1 LKAYTDGR
9 YRLKHRTSAHGRAD
23 SPRAQPR
30 PTPIRISKRTRTV
43 LVVLCGLALILLMW
57 FAPTIPVVLLGG
69 FAMAMALSFPVR
81 WLSHLMPRRL
91 AILATF
97 LGLVSLGALALL
109 FLVPILIAQLA
120 SLVKAAPDIAREA
133 NSTVRALLEPISQLG
148 LLPGTPDQF
157 MSTLGEDVVNLAQGL
172 ARQTLG
178 GLVRFVSG
186 AIGVALSLFG
196 VLFVA
201 VYLLANERKLKAT
214 FLVSSPKRYR
224 RDAHQLWDAFAFSFS
239 RYLSGLGLDMLIQ
252 GAISAVGLS
261 ILGVPYALLLGTWV
275 SATAIIPWLGA
286 WLGAIP
292 AVIVAFTVSP
302 TTALLTALFYLVVQ
316 QLEGNVLQPRIQG
329 SALHMPSILIFLA
342 VIAGGEIA
350 GLLGVIFAVPALA
363 ALKVLFDFFRARLQ
377 TEG

>member
-1 LKAYTDGR
+1 MKQKY
-9 YRLKHRTSAHGRAD
+9 KHSDAAHPIRGH
-23 SPRAQPR
+23 PP

-43 LVVLCGLALILLMW
+43 LVMLGVLGLVLLMW
-57 FAPTIPVVLLGG
+57 FAPTVPVVLLGG
-69 FAMAMALSFPVR
+69 FAVAMALSFPVR

-91 AILATF
+91 AILVTF
-97 LGLVSLGALALL
+97 LGLVSLGAFALL
-109 FLVPILIAQLA
+109 LLVPILIAQLA

-157 MSTLGEDVVNLAQGL
+157 MSSLGRDLVDLAQEL
-172 ARQTLG
+172 AQQTLG

-186 AIGVALSLFG
+186 AIGIALSLFG

-201 VYLLANERKLKAT
+201 VYLLANVRKLKAA

-224 RDAHQLWDAFAFSFS
+224 QDAYQLWDAFAFSFS
-239 RYLSGLGLDMLIQ
+239 RYLSGLGLDMFIQ

-275 SATAIIPWLGA
+275 SVTAIIPWLGA

-342 VIAGGEIA
+342 VIAGAELA

>member
-1 LKAYTDGR
+1 MKR
-9 YRLKHRTSAHGRAD
+9 RTAPHGRAN

-30 PTPIRISKRTRTV
+30 PTPIRISRRTRTV

-57 FAPTIPVVLLGG
+57 FAPTVPVVLLGG
-69 FAMAMALSFPVR
+69 FAVAMALSFPVR
-81 WLSHLMPRRL
+81 WLSHLMPRGL

-97 LGLVSLGALALL
+97 LILTGIGALALL
-109 FLVPILIAQLA
+109 VLVPILIGQLA
-120 SLVKAAPDIAREA
+120 SLVRAAPDIAREA
-133 NSTVRALLEPISQLG
+133 NSTMRALLEPVSASG
-148 LLPGTPDQF
+148 LLPGTPEQF
-157 MSTLGEDVVNLAQGL
+157 MSTLGQDLVNLAQQI

-186 AIGVALSLFG
+186 AISVVISLFG

-201 VYLLANERKLKAT
+201 VYLLANVRKLKAA
-214 FLVSSPKRYR
+214 FLISSPKRYR
-224 RDAHQLWDAFAFSFS
+224 RDAHQLWDAFAYSFS
-239 RYLSGLGLDMLIQ
+239 RYLSGLGLDMVIQ

-261 ILGVPYALLLGTWV
+261 LLGVPYALLLGTWV
-275 SATAIIPWLGA
+275 ALTAVIPYLGA
-286 WLGAIP
+286 WLGAVP

-302 TTALLTALFYLVVQ
+302 FTALLTAIFYLIVQ

-329 SALHMPSILIFLA
+329 TALNVPSILIFLA
-342 VIAGGEIA
+342 VIAGGQIA

-363 ALKVLFDFFRARLQ
+363 ALKVLYDFFRVRLQ

>member
-1 LKAYTDGR
+1 MKQ
-9 YRLKHRTSAHGRAD
+9 KHKLADAAHPVGEHP
-23 SPRAQPR
+23 S

-43 LVVLCGLALILLMW
+43 LLVLGGLALLLLMW
-57 FAPTIPVVLLGG
+57 FAPTVPVVLLGG
-69 FAMAMALSFPVR
+69 FALAMALSFPVR
-81 WLSHLMPRRL
+81 WLSHLMPRGL

-97 LGLVSLGALALL
+97 VILIGAGALALL

-120 SLVKAAPDIAREA
+120 SLVRATPDIAREA
-133 NSTVRALLEPISQLG
+133 NATVRALLEPLSQLG

-157 MSTLGEDVVNLAQGL
+157 MSGLGQDVVNLAQGL
-172 ARQTLG
+172 ARHTLG

-186 AIGVALSLFG
+186 AIGIALSLFG

-201 VYLLANERKLKAT
+201 VYLLVNVRKLKAT

-224 RDAHQLWDAFAFSFS
+224 RDAHQLWSAFAFSFS

-252 GAISAVGLS
+252 GAVSAVGLFV
-261 ILGVPYALLLGTWV
+261 LGVPYALLLGTWV
-275 SATAIIPWLGA
+275 ALTAVVPYLGA
-286 WLGAIP
+286 WLGAVP

-302 TTALLTALFYLVVQ
+302 VTALLTALFYLIIQ

-329 SALHMPSILIFLA
+329 SALHVPSILILLA
-342 VIAGGEIA
+342 VIAGGEIV

-377 TEG
+377 TED

>member
-1 LKAYTDGR
+1 MR
-9 YRLKHRTSAHGRAD
+9 QKHKLAEAAHPVGGHP
-23 SPRAQPR
+23 S

-43 LVVLCGLALILLMW
+43 LVVLGGLLLVLLMW
-57 FAPTIPVVLLGG
+57 FAPTVPVVLLGG
-69 FAMAMALSFPVR
+69 FALAMALSFPVR
-81 WLSHLMPRRL
+81 WLSHLMPRGL

-97 LGLVSLGALALL
+97 LILIGVGSLALL

-120 SLVKAAPDIAREA
+120 SLVKATPDIAREVNTTA
-133 NSTVRALLEPISQLG
+133 RSLLEPLSQLG

-157 MSTLGEDVVNLAQGL
+157 MSKLGQDVVNLAQEL

-201 VYLLANERKLKAT
+201 VYLLANVRRLKAT

-224 RDAHQLWDAFAFSFS
+224 RDAHQLWGAFAFSFS
-239 RYLSGLGLDMLIQ
+239 RYLSGLGLDMFIQ
-252 GAISAVGLS
+252 GAISAIGLYL
-261 ILGVPYALLLGTWV
+261 LGVPYALLLGTWV
-275 SATAIIPWLGA
+275 SLAAVIPYLGA

-302 TTALLTALFYLVVQ
+302 ATALLTALFYLIIQ
-316 QLEGNVLQPRIQG
+316 QFEGNVLQPRIQG
-329 SALHMPSILIFLA
+329 NALNVPSILIFLA

-350 GLLGVIFAVPALA
+350 GLLGVVFAVPALA
-363 ALKVLFDFFRARLQ
+363 ALKVVFDFLRIRLQ